1 MENTQAQNNTEAPV
15 QAKPA
20 APASSRPAGADNRGG
35 RSFDARR
42 GSGARRPQSRET
54 KERVKPEF
62 DTKIISIRRV
72 TRVASG
78 GRRFSFSVAVVSGD
92 RKGRVGVGLGKAGDT
107 SIAIDK
113 ATRNAKKNMIKARL
127 TSSMSI
133 PHSVNAKYCSARVL
147 LMPAPGRGV
156 IAGSSVRNVIEL
168 AGIKDVS
175 AKLLSGSKNKLNN
188 ARVAILALS
197 KVTKNIKP
205 GKEKAAPVPEKSKA
219 FIAA

>member
-1 MENTQAQNNTEAPV
+1 MNTRSGSINRPPDQFGQQN
-15 QAKPA
+15 
-20 APASSRPAGADNRGG
+20 S
-35 RSFDARR
+35 
-42 GSGARRPQSRET
+42 
-54 KERVKPEF
+54 EF
-62 DTKIISIRRV
+62 DEQIVQVNRVSKKTK
-72 TRVASG
+72 G
-78 GRRFSFSVAVVSGD
+78 GNKIGFSVLTVVGD
-92 RKGRVGVGLGKAGDT
+92 KKGRVGVGLGKAGDT

-175 AKLLSGSKNKLNN
+175 AKILSGSKNRLNN
-188 ARVAILALS
+188 ARVALRALEQI
-197 KVTKNIKP
+197 TKNIKP
-205 GKEKAAPVPEKSKA
+205 SQEKIAAPAPVKA
-219 FIAA
+219 